1 MSRVQGTTRAL
12 KGEGGE
18 VWEDGCV
25 EKPRWGGENG
35 VDMPCR
41 TVV

>member
-25 EKPRWGGENG
+25 EELGGGGENG
-35 VDMPCR
+35 VDVPWR

>member
-18 VWEDGCV
+18 VWEDGCA
-25 EKPRWGGENG
+25 EKPGRGENG
-35 VDMPCR
+35 VDVP
-41 TVV
+41 